1 MQSSRRQTVSTKVY
15 PNTAVLWR
23 TLWHAWSCMC
33 AHGCSFDNVPDRS
46 VVRQQGWVGQ
56 ASHSAHHSPQA
67 QSSNS
72 IGYAQ
77 CTKSQ
82 RIRCLIAPS
91 TACPATCSSSSGCH
105 NVRCSTVQ
113 RAMQHSTTCDA
124 LRNSGCACGRRAPLQ
139 QMGCARLPLNA
150 IACPKPVRQ
159 GMFGS

>member
-1 MQSSRRQTVSTKVY
+1 
-15 PNTAVLWR
+15 
-23 TLWHAWSCMC
+23 MC
-33 AHGCSFDNVPDRS
+33 THGCSFDNVPDRS

-56 ASHSAHHSPQA
+56 ASVPITVGAKLKL
-67 QSSNS
+67 
-72 IGYAQ
+72 GYAQ

-91 TACPATCSSSSGCH
+91 TACPATCSSSSGYHNVRCSRVQRAMQQSTTFDAAQY

-113 RAMQHSTTCDA
+113 RAMQHRTTCDA

-150 IACPKPVRQ
+150 MPVPSQSTAGHVRQ
-159 GMFGS
+159 LID